1 MGVISKNNRQ
11 IKLYYNSET
20 SLGKQTIA
28 YLNASEKKILTIDIS
43 KTKVTGTQWL
53 EIVDK
58 LNLHISELVNQKHP
72 DFVKI
77 YGNKEVNLTED
88 DWLKLIDKN
97 PLVVTYPIV
106 INGTQFLQ
114 IKTPSDFSKYLDQE

>member
-11 IKLYYNSET
+11 IKLYYNSKT

-28 YLNASEKKILTIDIS
+28 YINASEKKILTIDIS

-53 EIVDK
+53 EIVNK
-58 LNLHISELVNQKHP
+58 LNIDISELVNQNHP

-77 YGNKEVNLTED
+77 YGDKEVNLSED
-88 DWLKLIDKN
+88 DWLKLIEKK
-97 PLVVTYPIV
+97 PIVVTYPIV
-106 INGTQFLQ
+106 INGKQFLQ
-114 IKTPSDFSKYLDQE
+114 IKTPSDFAKYLDQE